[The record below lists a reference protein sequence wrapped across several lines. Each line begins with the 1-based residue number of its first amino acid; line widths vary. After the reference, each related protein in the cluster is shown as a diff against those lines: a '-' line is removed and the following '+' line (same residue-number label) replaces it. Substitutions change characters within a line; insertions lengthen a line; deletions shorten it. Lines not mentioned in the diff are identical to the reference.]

1 MTMVVGIAEA
11 TTAIPIL
18 FNLSQLLFLHCM
30 INILNQMKQF
40 LVLLMHHLSYFIIQ
54 SIDSYDGLA
63 RVVNPSSFIYSLFSG
78 ENSIWSPCFLFIRH
92 YRVIQLRYFWWNY
105 FMNKFSLIHGLLRMF
120 CLPIVYSH
128 FIMII
133 HIIDQAD

>member
-40 LVLLMHHLSYFIIQ
+40 LVLLMDHLSYFITQ

-63 RVVNPSSFIYSLFSG
+63 RVVNSSSFIYSLFSG
-78 ENSIWSPCFLFIRH
+78 ENSI
-92 YRVIQLRYFWWNY
+92 
-105 FMNKFSLIHGLLRMF
+105 
-120 CLPIVYSH
+120 
-128 FIMII
+128 
-133 HIIDQAD
+133 